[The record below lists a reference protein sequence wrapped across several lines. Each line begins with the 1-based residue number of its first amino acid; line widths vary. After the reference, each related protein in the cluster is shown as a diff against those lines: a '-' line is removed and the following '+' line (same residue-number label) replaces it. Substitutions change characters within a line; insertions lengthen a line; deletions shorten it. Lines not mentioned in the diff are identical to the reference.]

1 MKKIIIA
8 IILIVLFATSA
19 QAKERLHPERH
30 YQEVFCQEIGGRVE
44 VRLSDGTRVD
54 CLTDTH
60 AWEVDFANKYFE
72 AVMQAAHYSRITG
85 KAPGIVFIVESL
97 SDLKYISNYFNDLS
111 FLGLGGFTIEF
122 VFPSERLAK
131 LAEILG

>member
-8 IILIVLFATSA
+8 IVLIALSA
-19 QAKERLHPERH
+19 VPVCAGPRLHPERH
-30 YQEVFCQEIGGRVE
+30 YQEIFCRKAGGNVE
-44 VRLSDGTRVD
+44 VRLKDGTRVD

-72 AVMQAAHYSRITG
+72 AVMQAAHYSRMTG

-122 VFPSERLAK
+122 VYPSERLAK